1 MNDLKIC
8 VYGAGAVGGLIA
20 AWLAQAGHDV
30 SVVARGAHL
39 AAMRQNGLKVD
50 SKTRPASVKVRAAAD
65 AAELGSQDYVIVA
78 VKEPAMRDVAAGIA
92 PLLKADTAVVTAMNG
107 VPWWYFHRFGGNH
120 QGRTLETL
128 DRDGRV
134 GAAIAGDRVIG
145 CVVHLAA
152 AVSAPGT
159 ISHTF
164 GQRLILGEPGGM
176 TTLRT
181 GRMAE
186 ALRGAGF
193 DCVVSPAIER
203 DVWVKLWGNATFNP
217 ISALTGAT
225 GDLIANDPL
234 IRDLCLRMMVEIAE
248 IGKRIGIEIGMS
260 AEARIDM
267 ARELGAFKT
276 SMLQD
281 MEGNKPLEID
291 GLLSVVTEIAD
302 MVGVQAP
309 FTTAVLGLIR
319 QRASLAGLYPRA
331 TAASAPSA
339 PGAAAQAR

>member
-1 MNDLKIC
+1 
-8 VYGAGAVGGLIA
+8 
-20 AWLAQAGHDV
+20 
-30 SVVARGAHL
+30 
-39 AAMRQNGLKVD
+39 
-50 SKTRPASVKVRAAAD
+50 
-65 AAELGSQDYVIVA
+65 
-78 VKEPAMRDVAAGIA
+78 
-92 PLLKADTAVVTAMNG
+92 
-107 VPWWYFHRFGGNH
+107 
-120 QGRTLETL
+120 
-128 DRDGRV
+128 
-134 GAAIAGDRVIG
+134 
-145 CVVHLAA
+145 
-152 AVSAPGT
+152 
-159 ISHTF
+159 
-164 GQRLILGEPGGM
+164 
-176 TTLRT
+176 
-181 GRMAE
+181 
-186 ALRGAGF
+186 
-193 DCVVSPAIER
+193 VSPAIER

-225 GDLIANDPL
+225 GDLIANDPM

-281 MEGNKPLEID
+281 MEGHKPLEID

-331 TAASAPSA
+331 TAASARSA
-339 PGAAAQAR
+339 PGAAARAR